1 MKNYFISHIQYG
13 RGYRY
18 RTYVPIRGP
27 KMDPVS
33 FVVFNLKVVQFF
45 PYIEIPVFLS
55 AKPFLITIIMLR
67 FGLKIKIWNFFDQ
80 EFCNVSAYN
89 YEAVGFIL
97 RGIQRTRHP
106 LPHHL
111 QRAQQAAPIN

>member
-1 MKNYFISHIQYG
+1 MEF
-13 RGYRY
+13 
-18 RTYVPIRGP
+18 
-27 KMDPVS
+27 
-33 FVVFNLKVVQFF
+33 FV
-45 PYIEIPVFLS
+45 E
-55 AKPFLITIIMLR
+55 
-67 FGLKIKIWNFFDQ
+67 Q